1 LIEVKNIYKS
11 FGNKSVLSGIDLTIS
26 KGDTYCIIGKSGSG
40 KSVLLKI
47 IVGILSADKGEI
59 IFDDLNIGSLSKSE
73 SFEMRKKLG
82 FVFQGAALFD
92 SMTVFENTII
102 SMYEHGERDLLKL
115 ELEAKRV
122 LSAVSL
128 LPDISEIR
136 SDNYENEW
144 KILKDK
150 KPSDLS
156 GGMRKRVGVAR
167 ALVGSPEYIFYD
179 EPTTGLDPVTSEQID
194 DMIASL
200 ANTLNVTSIV
210 ITHDMFS
217 VYRIADKISML
228 HDGKV
233 YFNGTVDE
241 MRNSDDRIVHE
252 FIDRFNK

>member
-1 LIEVKNIYKS
+1 MIEVKNIYKS

>member
-1 LIEVKNIYKS
+1 MIEVKNIYKS
-11 FGNKSVLSGIDLTIS
+11 FGSKSVLSGIDLTIS
-26 KGDTYCIIGKSGSG
+26 KGETYCIIGKSGSG

-47 IVGILSADKGEI
+47 IVGILGADKGEI
-59 IFDDLNIGSLSKSE
+59 IFDGLNIGTLNKTE

-102 SMYEHGERDLLKL
+102 SMYEHGERDLKKL

-128 LPDISEIR
+128 LPDIKEINSEYY
-136 SDNYENEW
+136 NKEW

-194 DMIASL
+194 DMIAEL
-200 ANTLNVTSIV
+200 AKTLNVTSIV

-241 MRNSDDRIVHE
+241 MRNSSDEIVHE

>member
-1 LIEVKNIYKS
+1 MIEVKNIYKS

-128 LPDISEIR
+128 LPDISEIK

-144 KILKDK
+144 KILKEK